1 MTDLTKKI
9 PAIRTIVMPTE
20 GNPYGV
26 AFGGWLMGQ
35 MAQAGGALAA
45 QHSKHQSV
53 VVGAND
59 LRFEHPVGI
68 GDELSVY
75 AEFIKIGRSSM
86 SVQVEAYRRDRHE
99 DEMMKAASGVYI
111 FVAVDGDGKPVQ
123 VPSIGEI

>member
-1 MTDLTKKI
+1 MTDLAKKI

-59 LRFEHPVGI
+59 VSFGQPVGI

-75 AEFIKIGRSSM
+75 ADFIKIGRSSM
-86 SVQVEAYRRDRHE
+86 TVQVEAYRRDRHE
-99 DEMMKAASGVYI
+99 AASGVYT

-123 VPSIGEI
+123 VPSLD